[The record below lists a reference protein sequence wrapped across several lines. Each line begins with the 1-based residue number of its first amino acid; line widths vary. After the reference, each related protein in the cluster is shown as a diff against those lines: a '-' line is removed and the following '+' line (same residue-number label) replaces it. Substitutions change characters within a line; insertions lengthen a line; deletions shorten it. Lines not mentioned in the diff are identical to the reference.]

1 MSRVLRVDG
10 GNYKVIV
17 QSGGSITLDTGTE
30 TGEVVVTGD
39 LRVLGNTTTVN
50 SENLSIRDNLIILNQ
65 GETGAGVTLG
75 TAGVQIDRGT
85 ASAAQMLFDESN
97 DQFSFGFASGT
108 LARIR
113 ATGVL
118 TGGQNL
124 LLIGAGNG
132 VISVAGTN
140 DYETRVTDDDHIPNR
155 KFVVDT
161 VAAATFSAVGVDDT
175 RITFT
180 EEFVGDPFSSI
191 VMTVDGSLKFRLTNN
206 TLDVLGIVIDDNTIR
221 SNPSNE
227 SLILESNGTA
237 PVTMNSPLEITNVG
251 YNPTA
256 RINSNILYS
265 TATIGTGGTGLYV
278 VNSAKRDELASKT
291 GALYYSLVF
300 Y

>member
-1 MSRVLRVDG
+1 MSRVLRVEGD
-10 GNYKVIV
+10 YKVIV
-17 QSGGSITLDTGTE
+17 ENSGSITLDTGVE
-30 TGEVVVTGD
+30 TGEVLITGD

-50 SENLSIRDNLIILNQ
+50 SENLSIRDNIIILNQ

-75 TAGVQIDRGT
+75 TAGIQIDRGT
-85 ASAAQMLFDESN
+85 SSAAQIIFDESN
-97 DQFSFGFASGT
+97 DQFTFGFANGN
-108 LARIR
+108 LARLR

-124 LLIGAGNG
+124 LLIGGGNG
-132 VISVAGTN
+132 VISVSGTN
-140 DYETRVTDDDHIPNR
+140 DYETKVTDDDHIPNR
-155 KFVVDT
+155 KFVIDT

-180 EEFVGDPFSSI
+180 EEFVGDPISSI
-191 VMTVDGSLKFRLTNN
+191 VMTIDGSVKFRLTDN
-206 TLDVLGIVIDDNTIR
+206 TLDVLGIIIDDNTIR

-237 PVTMNSPLEITNVG
+237 PVTTNSPFELTNIS

-256 RINSNILYS
+256 RVDSNILYS
-265 TATIGTGGTGLYV
+265 TSTIGTGGTGLYV

>member
-1 MSRVLRVDG
+1 MSRVLRVEGD
-10 GNYKVIV
+10 YKVIV
-17 QSGGSITLDTGTE
+17 ENGGSITLDTGVE
-30 TGEVVVTGD
+30 TGEVLVTGD

-50 SENLSIRDNLIILNQ
+50 SENLSIRDNVIILNQ

-75 TAGVQIDRGT
+75 TAGIQIDRGT
-85 ASAAQMLFDESN
+85 SSAAEIIFDESN
-97 DQFSFGFASGT
+97 DQFTFGFANGN
-108 LARIR
+108 LARLR

-124 LLIGAGNG
+124 LLIGGGNG
-132 VISVAGTN
+132 VISVSGTN

-155 KFVVDT
+155 KFVIDT

-175 RITFT
+175 RISFT
-180 EEFVGDPFSSI
+180 EEFVGDPISSI
-191 VMTVDGSLKFRLTNN
+191 VMTVDGNIKFRLTDN
-206 TLDVLGIVIDDNTIR
+206 TVDILGIVIDDNTIR

-227 SLILESNGTA
+227 SLILESNGSA
-237 PVTMNSPLEITNVG
+237 PVTTNSPFELTNIS

-256 RINSNILYS
+256 RVNSNILYS
-265 TATIGTGGTGLYV
+265 TSTIGTGGTGLYV

>member
-1 MSRVLRVDG
+1 MSRVLRIDNG
-10 GNYKVIV
+10 DYKVIV
-17 QSGGSITLDTGTE
+17 RSGGSITLDTGVE
-30 TGEVVVTGD
+30 TGEVIVTGD
-39 LRVLGNTTTVN
+39 LRVLGNTTTVQ
-50 SENLSIRDNLIILNQ
+50 SENLSIKDNLVILNQ

-75 TAGVQIDRGT
+75 TAGIQIDRGT
-85 ASAAQMLFDESN
+85 SPAAQMLFDEAN
-97 DQFSFGFASGT
+97 DQFSFGFANGN

-113 ATGVL
+113 STGVL

-124 LLIGAGNG
+124 LLIGSGNG
-132 VISVAGTN
+132 VISVSGTN

-155 KFVVDT
+155 KFVIDT
-161 VAAATFSAVGVDDT
+161 VSAATFSAVGVDDT

-191 VMTVDGSLKFRLTNN
+191 VMTIDGGLKFRLTNE
-206 TLDVLGIVIDDNTIR
+206 TLNVLGIVIDDNTIR

-237 PVTMNSPLEITNVG
+237 PVTMNSPLEITNAS
-251 YNPTA
+251 YNPVA